1 MADLEGW
8 RPEAMPAMLIAT
20 AARSLSRL
28 ADIRFRDLGLA
39 VGQMPVLTALKD
51 GAKLTQ
57 KELARIAGVEQPSM
71 AQLLSRMER
80 DGLIRREPDP
90 EDGRSSLISL
100 TDAAIDRIV
109 PARTLLFQGNK
120 DALAG
125 FEKNEIAQLTDML
138 QRIIANVAENDAL
151 PSGKA
156 KRRKGS
162 RFAVSAE

>member
-39 VGQMPVLTALKD
+39 VGQMP
-51 GAKLTQ
+51 TQ